1 MYLHYVL
8 HTVQLQ
14 QKYPVPSVFSWI
26 LPLIVVGIV
35 HFEGSMRNIRVQKE
49 WCIVLFD
56 GYNNLRP

>member
-49 WCIVLFD
+49 
-56 GYNNLRP
+56 